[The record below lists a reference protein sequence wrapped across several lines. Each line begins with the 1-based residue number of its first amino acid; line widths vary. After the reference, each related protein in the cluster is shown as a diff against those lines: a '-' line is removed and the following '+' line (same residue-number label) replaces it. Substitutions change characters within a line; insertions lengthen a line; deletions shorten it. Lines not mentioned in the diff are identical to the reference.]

1 MFSNSRSFW
10 GNVLP
15 EVNPDLDVVFS
26 SYVQA
31 AKDES
36 EDAKEEEEGG
46 EGEEEDTKESEE
58 EEKKDGGAG
67 EEQAAKKKDWALFP
81 AIPGKKN
88 SPQIRSNLITNQPV
102 EFQILYKL
110 RSPYM
115 YNSEMT

>member
-1 MFSNSRSFW
+1 M
-10 GNVLP
+10 
-15 EVNPDLDVVFS
+15 FS

-36 EDAKEEEEGG
+36 EDTKEEEEGG

-88 SPQIRSNLITNQPV
+88 SPQSGQPHHQPTSWV
-102 EFQILYKL
+102 PDPIQIKKPIYV
-110 RSPYM
+110 
-115 YNSEMT
+115 

>member
-1 MFSNSRSFW
+1 MSFW

-88 SPQIRSNLITNQPV
+88 SPQIRSTSSPTNQ
-102 EFQILYKL
+102 LSS
-110 RSPYM
+110 RSYT
-115 YNSEMT
+115 N

>member
-1 MFSNSRSFW
+1 MSFW

-15 EVNPDLDVVFS
+15 EVNSDLDVVFS

-81 AIPGKKN
+81 AIPGKKKILPK
-88 SPQIRSNLITNQPV
+88 SGQPHHQPTSWVPDPIQIKKPIYV
-102 EFQILYKL
+102 
-110 RSPYM
+110 
-115 YNSEMT
+115 